1 MRLKLLLLVF
11 LAAAAPL
18 TAHHGTSL
26 YDMEKEIVL
35 TGTIAEWSWRNPHT
49 WLSLE
54 VPGSG
59 GSVEAW
65 SIESAP
71 PAYMARQGWSAT
83 TFKSG
88 EKVAVTIC
96 LLKAGPRA
104 GILLE
109 VARGNGEVVIV
120 RPRGSF
126 GRKP

>member
-1 MRLKLLLLVF
+1 MRLKLILACLLT
-11 LAAAAPL
+11 AAAPL

-35 TGTIAEWSWRNPHT
+35 TGTVTEWSWRNPHT
-49 WLSLE
+49 WLTLQ
-54 VPGSG
+54 VPAPQG
-59 GSVEAW
+59 GVEEW

-88 EKVAVTIC
+88 EKIAITIS
-96 LLKAGPRA
+96 LLKAGPKA

-109 VARGNGEVVIV
+109 AARDNGEILIV

>member
-1 MRLKLLLLVF
+1 MI
-11 LAAAAPL
+11 AAAPL

-35 TGTIAEWSWRNPHT
+35 TGTVKEWSWRNPHT
-49 WLSLE
+49 WLTLE
-54 VPGSG
+54 VPASTGI
-59 GSVEAW
+59 VEEW

-88 EKVAVTIC
+88 ETLAVTIS

-109 VARGNGEVVIV
+109 AARGQGEVLVV